1 MTGMNEH
8 QKLSGSSIATS
19 KGQTTIPKAL
29 RDAVGIKDGTK
40 LHWVLEDGVLKIT
53 AKTLNL
59 ADFAGFLGPVSNG
72 RKASVE
78 DMNAAIGAEVV
89 ERYRRKTQK

>member
-1 MTGMNEH
+1 MNEH
-8 QKLSGSSIATS
+8 HKLSGSSVATS

-40 LHWVLEDGVLKIT
+40 LYWVLEDGVLKIT

-72 RKASVE
+72 RKASIE
-78 DMNAAIGAEVV
+78 DMNEAIGDEVA
-89 ERYRRKTQK
+89 ERYRRKIQK